1 MKKRQLLGCVLAVAL
16 AALGSLASGSFGDDP
31 LELHP
36 FTKEAPPGVGNNE
49 PPNVFILVDTSASM
63 LWATSGDVNDVPAPA
78 GQYSGPPGSV
88 PAPYPLVEPTPHHAV
103 GGDRYYYYE
112 SSETWCTY
120 GDGSQPYSGQAYWG
134 RDLDPS
140 NNIWND
146 ENCYAQDNDDL
157 RYQSEN
163 TARLVPNDSR
173 AFKMKLVLWRLLHN
187 SEIIR
192 DARVGFATYKQSEVS
207 LSDADWYRGKG
218 DPLYRGTKWPNGVF
232 GNQTGSNYYGHS
244 VRITRGVLINQNE
257 QSKRAMFREEPQDLY
272 KKTGENAYS
281 PIATNLSKV
290 LRWFDGVETGSSNR
304 ELRFDGKRPLAQA
317 IAFSEGRNFS
327 NREGSLRDL
336 FCARVNETFDT
347 TDQHKSTKP
356 LYIQQWCQGNYAIIL
371 TAGGQNRDNL
381 DPVAAVKALHDTRLT
396 YTEWGNDPEG
406 KPYRSQ
412 PVKVFIVA
420 FANPDPTSPKG
431 IALKR
436 TLERMADVGDDGEEN
451 GSAVPFYGNDVKSL
465 LDSFKS
471 IFRIIQNASGTGG
484 APLVSPQQ
492 DGSAEVFFNSF
503 LPQDR
508 RQWVGEVTCCTRGVT
523 GNLLEKWRASRK
535 LNARSY
541 SARTAYVPDY
551 VQSGNRGLLPVQF
564 SGTPP
569 VLAHGAELGEKLG
582 LAPVTQG
589 GKTVSVGEQA
599 TLFFRWLLGDKT
611 VSQGDLGILWNE
623 DYPEDYPGKN
633 SRERY
638 KLTDAYHGG
647 MVEVGKGTLAFPDR
661 PSTLYAQT
669 NQGMLHAFKVSD
681 GTERW
686 AFIPPQTLE
695 GKRLLG
701 LKRDHN
707 AWLRSESLP
716 RYLLDGPI
724 SVEDATFSDGTVH
737 TVLLGLTGRG
747 GAGLYALDV
756 SDPDSPTFLWAVEND
771 LFAFQSSAADPPR
784 LKAGQVLRWSR
795 GSTGVTR
802 TAYAHAG
809 LPSSWNYREL
819 LWTVAYPPVGW
830 LQDDTGRRYAFLLS
844 NGANPTNLQG
854 PGNANGAVYLGNL
867 QTGAVIGRYDEGKD
881 AGKDK
886 GPSVRPGNILASPL
900 VLKEGDSRKLG
911 TFLVGDDQGGVWKGI
926 CGVAPEERSFTR
938 LLAPNVLPGSLGIAY
953 SLAAGGQWGGVW
965 LCGVTGDA
973 EGLVSGSNPQGVFFS
988 LRLSEAE
995 AGSITSKSDLDEVLQ
1010 GDQSASDSP
1019 KGFFLRFEHAA
1030 GSEELP
1036 TTPPVVKNGHVV
1048 FATFKPDKR
1057 PCKAGSARLYSLNL
1071 ATGRGDWEGEQKYRE
1086 VENVKISGLTVHGNK
1101 IYAGV
1106 TALLGNP
1113 DAQLKAAFGGSA
1125 TLNPGSGNQNLL
1137 VLDIPPGF
1145 PKDPSSANV
1154 GRYHRL
1160 FWKKRF

>member
-1 MKKRQLLGCVLAVAL
+1 MA
-16 AALGSLASGSFGDDP
+16 
-31 LELHP
+31 
-36 FTKEAPPGVGNNE
+36 
-49 PPNVFILVDTSASM
+49 
-63 LWATSGDVNDVPAPA
+63 
-78 GQYSGPPGSV
+78 
-88 PAPYPLVEPTPHHAV
+88 
-103 GGDRYYYYE
+103 
-112 SSETWCTY
+112 
-120 GDGSQPYSGQAYWG
+120 
-134 RDLDPS
+134 
-140 NNIWND
+140 
-146 ENCYAQDNDDL
+146 
-157 RYQSEN
+157 
-163 TARLVPNDSR
+163 
-173 AFKMKLVLWRLLHN
+173 
-187 SEIIR
+187 
-192 DARVGFATYKQSEVS
+192 
-207 LSDADWYRGKG
+207 
-218 DPLYRGTKWPNGVF
+218 
-232 GNQTGSNYYGHS
+232 
-244 VRITRGVLINQNE
+244 
-257 QSKRAMFREEPQDLY
+257 
-272 KKTGENAYS
+272 
-281 PIATNLSKV
+281 
-290 LRWFDGVETGSSNR
+290 
-304 ELRFDGKRPLAQA
+304 
-317 IAFSEGRNFS
+317 
-327 NREGSLRDL
+327 DL
-336 FCARVNETFDT
+336 FAARKGTPTEKGTYDRA
-347 TDQHKSTKP
+347 DKLKDRKP
-356 LYIQQWCQGNYAIIL
+356 LYIQQWCQGNYAIVL

-396 YTEWGNDPEG
+396 YTGWGNDPEG

-431 IALKR
+431 LALKR

-508 RQWVGEVTCCTRGVT
+508 RQWVGEVTCCTHGVT
-523 GNLLEKWRASRK
+523 GNLLEKWRASQK

-541 SARTAYVPDY
+541 STRTAYVPDY

-569 VLAHGAELGEKLG
+569 VLAHGAALGEKLG

-599 TLFFRWLLGDKT
+599 TLFLRWLLGDKT

-633 SRERY
+633 DRERY

-686 AFIPPQTLE
+686 AFIPPQVME

-701 LKRDHN
+701 LKRNNN

-724 SVEDATFSDGTVH
+724 AVEDATFSDGTVH

-771 LFAFQSSAADPPR
+771 LFAYEASSGSPK
-784 LKAGQVLRWSR
+784 LKPKEERQVLRWSR

-809 LPSSWNYREL
+809 LPFSWNYREL

-830 LQDDTGRRYAFLLS
+830 VEDGTGRRYVFLLS

-854 PGNANGAVYLGNL
+854 PGNANGAVYLGDL
-867 QTGAVIGRYDEGKD
+867 QTGAVIGRYDEGKE

-886 GPSVRPGNILASPL
+886 GASVSPGNFLASPL

-911 TFLVGDDQGGVWKGI
+911 TFLVGDDQGGVWR
-926 CGVAPEERSFTR
+926 GVSSFTSTGRSFTR
-938 LLAPNVLPGSLGIAY
+938 ILSPSVFPGSLGIAY

-973 EGLVSGSNPQGVFFS
+973 EGLVSGSNTQGVFFS
-988 LRLSEAE
+988 VRLREAE
-995 AGSITSKSDLDEVLQ
+995 AGNIKSHTDLDEVLQ

-1030 GSEELP
+1030 GFEELP

-1048 FATFKPDKR
+1048 FATFKPDMR

-1125 TLNPGSGNQNLL
+1125 TRNPGSGNQNLL
-1137 VLDIPPGF
+1137 VLDTPPGF